1 MPLFSTLG
9 SASRRGFGRALYS
22 VSKYFATSSYT
33 AESIPSNSIFI
44 NQEGYSGSIPLT
56 SYTDTNGYTSNS
68 TVSQTFNTSSYTAEA
83 IPPTSI
89 SINQDGYVGSIPRT
103 SFSDTNGY
111 TSNSTQTQYF
121 SSSQN
126 YTITTYY
133 LTNPWYFWSETN
145 SNPPPSSV
153 SINQNGYVG
162 SIPKIS
168 DQAITSQTQTT
179 QPSEYA
185 GRDYVI
191 YQQTFQAS
199 YGGNLSKTVST
210 YIPRYTGYYSGTL
223 SKTVS
228 TYIPRYTGYYSGSLS
243 KTVPVYIP
251 RYTGYYGGSLS
262 KLE

>member
-1 MPLFSTLG
+1 MPLITSIANAC
-9 SASRRGFGRALYS
+9 SRGFGRALYI
-22 VSKYFATSSYT
+22 VSKSATTSSYT
-33 AESIPSNSIFI
+33 GTSYPPSTTSYLVDGF
-44 NQEGYSGSIPLT
+44 SGSLSLT
-56 SYTDTNGYTSNS
+56 SVVDTNGYTSNS

-121 SSSQN
+121 SSSQT

-133 LTNPWYFWSETN
+133 LTNPWYFWSEVN

-153 SINQNGYVG
+153 SINQDGYSG
-162 SIPKIS
+162 SIPKTS
-168 DQAITSQTQTT
+168 DQAITSQTSSVQSS
-179 QPSEYA
+179 PYA

-191 YQQTFQAS
+191 YQQTFMAS

-210 YIPRYTGYYSGTL
+210 YIPRYTGYYSGAL

-228 TYIPRYTGYYSGSLS
+228 TYIPQYTGYYSGIIS
-243 KTVPVYIP
+243 KQ
-251 RYTGYYGGSLS
+251 
-262 KLE
+262 E